1 MPSLLP
7 GYEYD
12 IFISYRQ
19 KDNKGDRWVSE
30 FVDALKTELEST
42 FKEEISVY
50 FDINPHDGL
59 LETHDVY
66 ASLKEKLKCL
76 IFIPVISRTYC
87 DPKAFAWEH
96 EFKAFAE
103 QASQDQF
110 GLKVK
115 LPNGNI
121 SNRVLP
127 VRIHDLDSDDI
138 KLCESVLGGSL
149 RGIEFVY
156 KEPGVNRPLT
166 PADDNK
172 SNLNKTRYRNQI
184 NKVALAVREI
194 FLGLQTYSDDTPK
207 EGGDQKMPFREV
219 FKGDE
224 QITGE
229 KPARRKGVKF
239 LSGLLMALIIISGA
253 IWSYPKI
260 FKRDKLAD
268 IRSSDGRISVAVM
281 PFNNQ
286 TNDTILNIWQVG
298 IQDILITSLSNSD
311 ELKVRQ
317 IESTSNLI
325 RGKGLADFE
334 SITPSVAGKISQ
346 KLDADICIYGSIK
359 QAASTI
365 RLNAQLIDSRTAEA
379 FKSFQVDGT
388 ADNILQVIDSLASMA
403 KNFLIISKLGKEVTP
418 DYKHLIST
426 GDPEAYRYFI
436 YGKNAF
442 MNGDYPT
449 AVNMLTQATAID
461 SNFTFAYVM
470 LSFAYGNQGSYDQAK
485 KSCLRIYERRDQMPI
500 RQKIYTDWAHAAF
513 FESPGEEI
521 KYLRQFLETD
531 EQEPLFY
538 FVLGDSYNKLLQYDK
553 AVPEFEKALAIYDKW
568 GIKPMWIQNYIKL
581 GFVYHKTGRYE
592 KEKSLY
598 MKAELDFPDNQ
609 DLIYRQAV
617 LSLSEG
623 DTIPA
628 NRFIN
633 KFMLIN
639 RNASMSEADI
649 LIRLGDLYWEAALL
663 DKSGEYYRQALL
675 LEPGSPD
682 KLNRL
687 AWFLIENGRDIK
699 EGLRLI
705 DKALELKPDNS
716 NYIDT
721 KGWALYKLGKKKEA
735 LELLEK
741 SWNLKPAYSHE
752 IYLHIQEVKKALVR
766 QTD

>member
-19 KDNKGDRWVSE
+19 KDNRGDRWVSE

-66 ASLKEKLKCL
+66 ASLKEKLRCL

-87 DPKAFAWEH
+87 DPKSFAWEH

-172 SNLNKTRYRNQI
+172 SNLNNTRYRNQI
-184 NKVALAVREI
+184 NKLALAVREI
-194 FLGLQTYSDDTPK
+194 LLGLQTYSDGTSKDD
-207 EGGDQKMPFREV
+207 GVQKMPFKAV

-229 KPARRKGVKF
+229 KPARRKVVKL
-239 LSGLLMALIIISGA
+239 LSGLLMALIIISFA
-253 IWSYPKI
+253 ILSYPKI

-281 PFNNQ
+281 PFKNQ

-365 RLNAQLIDSRTAEA
+365 RINAQLIDSRTAET

-388 ADNILQVIDSLASMA
+388 ADKILQVIDSLAAMA

-442 MNGDYPT
+442 MKGDNPT

-470 LSFAYGNQGSYDQAK
+470 LSFAYGNQGFYDQAK
-485 KSCLRIYERRDQMPI
+485 KSCLRIYERRDQMPM
-500 RQKIYTDWAHAAF
+500 RQKIYTNWAHAAF

-521 KYLRQFLETD
+521 KYIRQFLETD
-531 EQEPLFY
+531 DQEPLFY
-538 FVLGDSYNKLLQYDK
+538 FVLGESYNKLLQYDK
-553 AVPEFEKALAIYDKW
+553 AVPEYEKALAIYDKW

-628 NRFIN
+628 NRFIT
-633 KFMLIN
+633 KF
-639 RNASMSEADI
+639 RSVSKNASMSEADI

-663 DKSGEYYRQALL
+663 DKSGEYYHQALL

-687 AWFLIENGRDIK
+687 AWFLIENGRDIN

-752 IYLHIQEVKKALVR
+752 VYLHIQEVKKALAR
-766 QTD
+766 QTN